1 MNERIKAIGRQA
13 GFAFI
18 EDGVYGDRWYSSKC
32 GMDASEFEKL
42 ADLIVRECAKIAVA
56 IPCPIEEG
64 ISRQTQGHTW
74 DMACVATGKAIKEH
88 FGVTE

>member
-1 MNERIKAIGRQA
+1 MNDNLERCLYEA
-13 GFAFI
+13 GLTAQGCWDELDDYAKQGIEKFANI
-18 EDGVYGDRWYSSKC
+18 I
-32 GMDASEFEKL
+32 AL
-42 ADLIVRECAKIAVA
+42 ECAKIAVA

-88 FGVTE
+88 FGVAE

>member
-1 MNERIKAIGRQA
+1 MEGYFDITVDSHGREECTADYINVQK
-13 GFAFI
+13 F
-18 EDGVYGDRWYSSKC
+18 
-32 GMDASEFEKL
+32 
-42 ADLIVRECAKIAVA
+42 ADLIIMECAKIAVA

-88 FGVTE
+88 FGVK

>member
-1 MNERIKAIGRQA
+1 MNDNLERCLYKAGLTAQGCWDELDDYAKQGIEK
-13 GFAFI
+13 FA
-18 EDGVYGDRWYSSKC
+18 DH
-32 GMDASEFEKL
+32 
-42 ADLIVRECAKIAVA
+42 IVRECAKIAVA

-88 FGVTE
+88 FGVAE

>member
-1 MNERIKAIGRQA
+1 MNERIKTIGRQA
-13 GFAFI
+13 GFVFI

-32 GMDASEFEKL
+32 GMDALEFERF

-56 IPCPIEEG
+56 IECPIEEG

-74 DMACVATGKAIKEH
+74 DMACVAAATKIKEH
-88 FGVTE
+88 FGVTK